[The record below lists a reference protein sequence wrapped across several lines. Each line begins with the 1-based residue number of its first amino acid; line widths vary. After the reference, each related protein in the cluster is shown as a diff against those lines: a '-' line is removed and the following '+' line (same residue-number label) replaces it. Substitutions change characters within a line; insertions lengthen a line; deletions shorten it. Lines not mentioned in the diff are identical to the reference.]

1 MLERPD
7 ASGLLETARDALLRE
22 LLPHLPE
29 AKRFEAR
36 MVANAMAI
44 ARREIPAD
52 TAPALVRLR
61 ALMGAPPDAPP
72 DALLRRLAAE
82 IRSGERDPGRP
93 GSAAAAGA
101 LAELTR
107 LRCAVSNPRAL
118 GGR

>member
-7 ASGLLETARDALLRE
+7 AAGLLETARDVLLSE

-44 ARREIPAD
+44 ARREMPAD
-52 TAPALVRLR
+52 TAPALARLR
-61 ALMGAPPDAPP
+61 DLLDMPNAAT

-82 IRSGERDPGRP
+82 VRAGGHDPGRP
-93 GSAAAAGA
+93 GSADAART

-118 GGR
+118 GR

>member
-7 ASGLLETARDALLRE
+7 ADGLLEAARDVLLRE

-44 ARREIPAD
+44 ARRDTAAD
-52 TAPALVRLR
+52 AAPALARLCE
-61 ALMGAPPDAPP
+61 LLDMPDAEP

-82 IRSGERDPGRP
+82 IRAGERDPGRP
-93 GSAAAAGA
+93 GNAPAAEA
-101 LAELTR
+101 LVALTR

-118 GGR
+118 GR